1 MTDIPA
7 ARSGCPIAMAG
18 EWIQI
23 RGAREHN
30 LQNVDVDL
38 PRNQLVVIT
47 GVSGSGKS
55 SLAFDTLYA
64 EGQRRYVES
73 LSTYARQVLGA
84 WEKPEVDRIDGLSPA
99 IAIEQR
105 TSGGSPR
112 STIATATDIYEFL
125 RLLFAHFGTPHHP
138 ETGKPL
144 RRYTVPEMAEEIL
157 ALPPGTAIQLLA
169 PVIREA
175 RRKDLLQA
183 VDRMRRRGFVRAR
196 VNGELIELE
205 ETESLPAK
213 GSYTMDVLVDR
224 LRCEPG
230 VGSRLHDSLE
240 LTIQTGEGVAILL
253 YQPTE
258 GEGGVRLF
266 SDRHFDPETGFQ
278 FPEYS
283 PRHFSFNNPLG
294 ACPACHGL
302 GTELAF
308 DANAVVPDPSLPLGQ
323 MPIIPWR
330 RLGKA
335 LQSVYQKELER
346 LAEEFGEEM
355 SRPWQECS
363 EAFREVVLQGS
374 AIQGSPTTKRR
385 NPKIAFEG
393 VLPGLTRL
401 YREARSSALRTRLR
415 PFLAPS
421 VCRACQGAR
430 LRPEVLAVTIRANGW
445 TPRNIREVA
454 AFSVDE
460 AECWLKAIP
469 IPREKEPVAADIFRE
484 LGQRLEFLK
493 RAGLGYLTLD
503 RETRTLSGGEA
514 QRIRLATQMGAR
526 LSGVL
531 YVLDEPS
538 VGLHPRDHRRLL
550 GLLADLRDLGNTVV
564 VVEHDEETIL
574 GADYLIEMGPG
585 AGPLGGRVLG
595 AGPPQEVLSRPHS
608 ITGAFLREPAVKPGW
623 DGRSPDAGWLRVVG
637 ARANNLRNIT
647 VNFPLGCLIAV
658 SGVSGSGK
666 STLVNDVL
674 CRALQKRWHGAR
686 GEPGAHDRIEGAE
699 EFDRLVI
706 VDQEPIGRS
715 PRSNPLTFS
724 GAFQELRMLFARLP
738 AARVRGYGPNRFSFN
753 VPGGRCER
761 CQGQGVIEV
770 EMSFLPAVYVPCQSC
785 GGKRFNRETLEVT
798 YRGKSIADVLAM
810 TVDEGREFFR
820 SVPAIWERL
829 DTLARVGV
837 GYLRLGQSST
847 SLSGGEA
854 QRVKLAAELGR
865 QASGKTLYV
874 LDEPTTGLHLADIEK
889 LMEVLILLRNA
900 GNTIILIEHNL
911 RVLQRVD
918 YLIDLGP
925 EGGDG
930 GGQVVAQGTPA
941 QVAKE
946 PASWTGR
953 FLREQRGVVV
963 APEAEQKIVRM

>member
-1 MTDIPA
+1 
-7 ARSGCPIAMAG
+7 MAG
-18 EWIQI
+18 KWIQI

-38 PRNQLVVIT
+38 PRNRLIVIT

-84 WEKPEVDRIDGLSPA
+84 WEKPEVDRIEGLSPA

-105 TSGGSPR
+105 TSGSSPR
-112 STIATATDIYEFL
+112 STVATATDIYEFL
-125 RLLFAHFGTPHHP
+125 RLLFAHFGIPHHP
-138 ETGKPL
+138 QTGKPL
-144 RRYTVPEMAEEIL
+144 RRYTVPEMIGEIL
-157 ALPPGTAIQLLA
+157 ALPPGTSIQLLA
-169 PVIREA
+169 PVIRGGG
-175 RRKDLLQA
+175 RKEFRQA
-183 VDRMRRRGFVRAR
+183 VERMRQRGFVRAR
-196 VNGELIELE
+196 VNGNLLELE
-205 ETESLPAK
+205 EAESLSGK
-213 GSYTMDVLVDR
+213 GPYTMDALVDR
-224 LRCEPG
+224 LRCESEAK
-230 VGSRLHDSLE
+230 SRLHDSLE
-240 LTIQTGEGVAILL
+240 LTIKTGDGVVLLL
-253 YQPTE
+253 YQTPE
-258 GEGGVRLF
+258 GEAGERLF
-266 SDRHFDPETGFQ
+266 SDRHFDPETGFR
-278 FPEYS
+278 FPDYS

-308 DANAVVPDPSLPLGQ
+308 DADAVVPDPSLPLAQ
-323 MPIIPWR
+323 MPIAPWR

-335 LQSVYQKELER
+335 LQAVCHQELER
-346 LAEEFGEEM
+346 LAQEFGEEM
-355 SRPWQECS
+355 SRPWQECA
-363 EAFREVVLQGS
+363 ERFREVVLHGS
-374 AIQGSPTTKRR
+374 GIEGGPAPKRSKQKSP
-385 NPKIAFEG
+385 FEG
-393 VLPGLTRL
+393 VLPGLERM
-401 YREARSSALRTRLR
+401 YQEARSSALRARLR
-415 PFLAPS
+415 PFLARS
-421 VCRACQGAR
+421 VCRSCGGAR
-430 LRPEVLAVTIRANGW
+430 LRPEVLAVTIQADGW
-445 TPRNIREVA
+445 PPRNIREFTL
-454 AFSVDE
+454 FSVDE
-460 AECWLKAIP
+460 AERWLKAIP

-484 LGQRLEFLK
+484 LGQRLEFLR

-503 RETRTLSGGEA
+503 RETRTLSGGEV

-526 LSGVL
+526 LSGVV

-550 GLLADLRDLGNTVV
+550 GLLAELRDLGNTVV

-595 AGPPQEVLSRPHS
+595 TGSPQEVLSLPRS
-608 ITGAFLREPAVKPGW
+608 ITGACLREPAVPG
-623 DGRSPDAGWLRVVG
+623 GGSSRAPGAGWLRVVG

-647 VNFPLGCLIAV
+647 VSFPLGCLTAV

-674 CRALQKRWHGAR
+674 SRALQRRLHGGR
-686 GEPGAHDRIEGAE
+686 TEPGAHERIEGAE
-699 EFDRLVI
+699 AVDRLVI

-724 GAFQELRMLFARLP
+724 GAFQELRLLFARLP
-738 AARVRGYGPNRFSFN
+738 AARVRGYGPDRFSFN

-785 GGKRFNRETLEVT
+785 GGKRFNQETLEVT
-798 YRGKSIADVLAM
+798 YRGKSIAEVLEM

-820 SVPAIWERL
+820 PVPAIWDRL
-829 DTLARVGV
+829 DTLARVGL
-837 GYLRLGQSST
+837 GYLCLGQSAT
-847 SLSGGEA
+847 NLSGGEA

-865 QASGKTLYV
+865 QASGRTLYI

-925 EGGDG
+925 EGGEG

-953 FLREQRGVVV
+953 FLREQRDAGSR
-963 APEAEQKIVRM
+963 AAEERAVRA

>member
-1 MTDIPA
+1 
-7 ARSGCPIAMAG
+7 MAG

-38 PRNQLVVIT
+38 PRNRLIVIT

-64 EGQRRYVES
+64 EAQRRYVES

-84 WEKPEVDRIDGLSPA
+84 WEKPEVDRIEGLSPA

-105 TSGGSPR
+105 TSGSSPR
-112 STIATATDIYEFL
+112 STVATATDIYEFL

-138 ETGKPL
+138 QTGKPL
-144 RRYTVPEMAEEIL
+144 RRYTVPEMIGEIL
-157 ALPPGTAIQLLA
+157 ALPPGTSLQLLA
-169 PVIREA
+169 PVIRGGG
-175 RRKDLLQA
+175 RKECHQA
-183 VDRMRRRGFVRAR
+183 IERMRQRGFVRAR
-196 VNGELIELE
+196 INGRLIELE
-205 ETESLPAK
+205 EAESIRGK
-213 GSYTMDVLVDR
+213 GPHTIDALIDR

-230 VGSRLHDSLE
+230 ARSRLHDSLE
-240 LTIQTGEGVAILL
+240 LTIKTGDGVVILL
-253 YQPTE
+253 YQTPE
-258 GEGGVRLF
+258 GEVGERLF
-266 SDRHFDPETGFQ
+266 SDRHFDPETGFR

-308 DANAVVPDPSLPLGQ
+308 HAEAVVPDPSLPLAQ
-323 MPIIPWR
+323 MPIAPWR

-335 LQSVYQKELER
+335 LLSVYRKELET

-355 SRPWQECS
+355 SRPWQECA

-374 AIQGSPTTKRR
+374 AIEGGAAATRR
-385 NPKIAFEG
+385 KQKSSFEG
-393 VLPGLTRL
+393 VLPGLERI
-401 YREARSSALRTRLR
+401 YREARSSALRARLR
-415 PFLAPS
+415 PFLSPS
-421 VCRACQGAR
+421 VCRSCRGAR
-430 LRPEVLAVTIRANGW
+430 LRPEVLDVTIQAEGW
-445 TPRNIREVA
+445 APRNIREVT
-454 AFSVDE
+454 AFSVEE
-460 AECWLKAIP
+460 AERWLNAIP
-469 IPREKEPVAADIFRE
+469 IPQEKKPVAADVFRE
-484 LGQRLEFLK
+484 LGQRLEFLR

-514 QRIRLATQMGAR
+514 QRIRLTTQMGAH

-550 GLLADLRDLGNTVV
+550 GLLAELRDLGNTVV

-574 GADYLIEMGPG
+574 GADYLVEMGPG
-585 AGPLGGRVLG
+585 AGPLGGRVLA
-595 AGPPQEVLSRPHS
+595 AGSPQEVLSRPHS
-608 ITGAFLREPAVKPGW
+608 ITGAYLREPQSLGESAASPG
-623 DGRSPDAGWLRVVG
+623 AGWLRVVG
-637 ARANNLRNIT
+637 ARANNLRNIS
-647 VNFPLGCLIAV
+647 VGFPLGCLTAV

-666 STLVNDVL
+666 STLVHDVL
-674 CRALQKRWHGAR
+674 SRALQRRLHGAR
-686 GEPGAHDRIEGAE
+686 AEPGAHDRIEGAE
-699 EFDRLVI
+699 ELDRLVI

-738 AARVRGYGPNRFSFN
+738 AARVRGYGPDRFSFN

-785 GGKRFNRETLEVT
+785 EGRRFNQETLEVT
-798 YRGKSIADVLAM
+798 YRGKSIAEVLEM

-820 SVPAIWERL
+820 PVPGIWNRL
-829 DTLARVGV
+829 DTLARVGL
-837 GYLRLGQSST
+837 GYLCLGQSAT

-865 QASGKTLYV
+865 QASGKTLYL
-874 LDEPTTGLHLADIEK
+874 LDEPTTGLHLADIER

-925 EGGDG
+925 EGGEG
-930 GGQVVAQGTPA
+930 GGQVVACGTPA
-941 QVAKE
+941 QVAEE

-953 FLREQRGVVV
+953 FLREQREAVGVG
-963 APEAEQKIVRM
+963 ARGAEKRIVRA

>member
-1 MTDIPA
+1 
-7 ARSGCPIAMAG
+7 MA
-18 EWIQI
+18 EQWIQI

-73 LSTYARQVLGA
+73 LSSYARQVLGA
-84 WEKPEVDRIDGLSPA
+84 WEKPDVDRIEGLSPA

-105 TSGGSPR
+105 TSGGGPR
-112 STIATATDIYEFL
+112 STVATATDIYEFL

-138 ETGKPL
+138 LTGKPL
-144 RRYTVPEMAEEIL
+144 RRYTVPEMVEEIL
-157 ALPPGTAIQLLA
+157 ALPGDTLIQLFA
-169 PVIREA
+169 PVIRE
-175 RRKDLLQA
+175 RSRKELRQA
-183 VDRMRRRGFVRAR
+183 VERIRRRGFVRVR
-196 VNGELIELE
+196 VNGKLLELE
-205 ETESLPAK
+205 EAEQLAGKGPYSL
-213 GSYTMDVLVDR
+213 DVLVDR

-230 VGSRLHDSLE
+230 VRSRLHDSLE
-240 LTIQTGEGVAILL
+240 LTLKTGEDVVILL
-253 YQPTE
+253 YRTPE
-258 GEGGVRLF
+258 GEEGERLF
-266 SDRHFDPETGFQ
+266 SDRHFDPETGFR

-294 ACPACHGL
+294 ACPECHGL

-308 DANAVVPDPSLPLGQ
+308 DPDVVVPDPLLPLTQ
-323 MPIIPWR
+323 MPIAPWR
-330 RLGKA
+330 KLGRA
-335 LQSVYQKELER
+335 LQSVYQQELEK
-346 LAEEFGEEM
+346 LAQEFGEEM
-355 SRPWQECS
+355 GRPWQECS
-363 EAFREVVLQGS
+363 EAFREAVLRGTGAHDGPES
-374 AIQGSPTTKRR
+374 KRGK
-385 NPKIAFEG
+385 PKTAFEG
-393 VLPGLTRL
+393 ALPGLERL
-401 YREARSSALRTRLR
+401 YREARSAALRAKLR
-415 PFLAPS
+415 PFLAPA
-421 VCRACQGAR
+421 VCRSCRGAR
-430 LRPEVLAVTIRANGW
+430 LRPETLAVTIQANGW
-445 TPRNIREVA
+445 TPRNIREAA

-460 AECWLKAIP
+460 AERWLKAIP
-469 IPREKEPVAADIFRE
+469 IPPEKKAVAADIFRE
-484 LGQRLEFLK
+484 LGQRLEFLN

-514 QRIRLATQMGAR
+514 QRIRLATQIGAR

-550 GLLADLRDLGNTVV
+550 GLLAELRDLGNTLV

-574 GADYLIEMGPG
+574 GADYLIELGPG

-595 AGPPQEVLSRPHS
+595 VGSPREVLSRPQS
-608 ITGAFLREPAVKPGW
+608 ITGAFLREPATKGSERR
-623 DGRSPDAGWLRVVG
+623 RSPSGEWLRVIG

-647 VNFPLGCLIAV
+647 VSFPLGCLTAV

-666 STLVNDVL
+666 STLVNEVL
-674 CRALQKRWHGAR
+674 CRALRRRLHGAR
-686 GEPGAHDRIEGAE
+686 EESGAHDRIEGAE
-699 EFDRLVI
+699 ELERVVV

-738 AARVRGYGPNRFSFN
+738 AARVRGYGADRFSFN

-761 CQGQGVIEV
+761 CQGQGVIAV
-770 EMSFLPAVYVPCQSC
+770 EMSFLPEVFVPCQSC
-785 GGKRFNRETLEVT
+785 GGKRFNQETLEVT
-798 YRGKSIADVLAM
+798 YRGKSIADILAM
-810 TVDEGREFFR
+810 TVEEGREFFR
-820 SVPAIWERL
+820 SVPGIWQKL
-829 DTLARVGV
+829 DTLARVGL
-837 GYLRLGQSST
+837 GYLSLGQSAS

-854 QRVKLAAELGR
+854 QRIKLAAELGR
-865 QASGKTLYV
+865 QGAGKTLYI

-925 EGGDG
+925 EGGEG
-930 GGQVVAQGTPA
+930 GGRIVAQGTPEE
-941 QVAKE
+941 VAGE

-953 FLREQRGVVV
+953 FLREQREGIVGR
-963 APEAEQKIVRM
+963 EAEKRVRAE

>member
-1 MTDIPA
+1 M
-7 ARSGCPIAMAG
+7 G
-18 EWIQI
+18 EQWIQI

-30 LQNVDVDL
+30 LRNVDVDL
-38 PRNQLVVIT
+38 PRNRLVVIT

-73 LSTYARQVLGA
+73 LSSYARQVLGA
-84 WEKPEVDRIDGLSPA
+84 WEKPDVDRIEGLSPA

-112 STIATATDIYEFL
+112 STVATATDISEFL
-125 RLLFAHFGTPHHP
+125 RLLFAHFGIPHHP
-138 ETGKPL
+138 LTGKPL
-144 RRYTVPEMAEEIL
+144 RRYTVPEMVEEIL
-157 ALPPGTAIQLLA
+157 ALPPATSIQLLA
-169 PVIREA
+169 PVMREGNLKEL
-175 RRKDLLQA
+175 RQA
-183 VDRMRRRGFVRAR
+183 VERTRRRGFIRAR
-196 VNGELIELE
+196 LNGEIVELE
-205 ETESLPAK
+205 EAEGFRGRAPYAL
-213 GSYTMDVLVDR
+213 DVLVDR

-230 VGSRLHDSLE
+230 ARSRLHDSLE
-240 LTIQTGEGVAILL
+240 LTLKTGEGVVILL
-253 YQPTE
+253 YQTPE
-258 GEGGVRLF
+258 GEGGERLF
-266 SDRHFDPETGFQ
+266 SDRHFDPETGFR

-308 DANAVVPDPSLPLGQ
+308 DADAVVPDPGLPLAE
-323 MPIIPWR
+323 MPIAPWR
-330 RLGKA
+330 KLGKA

-346 LAEEFGEEM
+346 LAGAFGEAITQ
-355 SRPWQECS
+355 PWQECG
-363 EAFREVVLQGS
+363 EAFRETVLTGAEEAS
-374 AIQGSPTTKRR
+374 SPAGKRR
-385 NPKIAFEG
+385 KQNPVFEG
-393 VLPGLTRL
+393 VLPGLERL
-401 YREARSSALRTRLR
+401 YREARSASLRAKLR

-421 VCRACQGAR
+421 VCRSCRGAR
-430 LRPEVLAVTIRANGW
+430 LRPEVLAVTIHAAGW
-445 TPRNIREVA
+445 PPRNIQEVA
-454 AFSVDE
+454 KFSVEE
-460 AECWLKAIP
+460 AERWLKAVP
-469 IPREKEPVAADIFRE
+469 IPPEKQPVAADIFRE
-484 LGQRLEFLK
+484 LGQRLEFLG

-550 GLLADLRDLGNTVV
+550 GLLAELRDLGNTVV

-574 GADYLIEMGPG
+574 AADYLVELGPG
-585 AGPLGGRVLG
+585 AGPLGGRVLA
-595 AGPPQEVLSRPHS
+595 AGSPGEVLSRPHS
-608 ITGAFLREPAVKPGW
+608 ITGAFLREAAT
-623 DGRSPDAGWLRVVG
+623 DRQESGRLSEAGWLRVIG

-647 VNFPLGCLIAV
+647 VGFPLGRLTAV

-674 CRALQKRWHGAR
+674 CRALQRRLHGAR
-686 GEPGAHDRIEGAE
+686 TEPGAHDRIEGAE
-699 EFDRLVI
+699 ELERLVV

-715 PRSNPLTFS
+715 PRSNPLTFC
-724 GAFQELRMLFARLP
+724 GAFQELRLLFSRLP
-738 AARVRGYGPNRFSFN
+738 AARVRGYGPDRFSFN

-770 EMSFLPAVYVPCQSC
+770 EMSFLPPVYVPCQAC
-785 GGKRFNRETLEVT
+785 AGKRFNQETLEVT
-798 YRGKSIADVLAM
+798 YRGKSIAEVLEM

-820 SVPAIWERL
+820 PVPAIWEKL
-829 DTLARVGV
+829 DTMSRVGL
-837 GYLRLGQSST
+837 GYLRLGQSAT

-865 QASGKTLYV
+865 QAAGKTLYI

-911 RVLQRVD
+911 RVLHRVD

-930 GGQVVAQGTPA
+930 GGRIVAQGSPA
-941 QVAKE
+941 QVANE

-953 FLREQRGVVV
+953 FLRERREAGPSAAQS
-963 APEAEQKIVRM
+963 PETVRA

>member
-1 MTDIPA
+1 
-7 ARSGCPIAMAG
+7 MAG

-38 PRNQLVVIT
+38 PRHQFIVIT

-64 EGQRRYVES
+64 EAQRRYVES
-73 LSTYARQVLGA
+73 LSTYARQVLGG
-84 WEKPEVDRIDGLSPA
+84 WEKPEVDRIEGLSPA

-105 TSGGSPR
+105 TSGSSPR
-112 STIATATDIYEFL
+112 STVATATDVYEFL

-138 ETGKPL
+138 QTGKPL
-144 RRYTVPEMAEEIL
+144 RRYTVPEMIGEIL
-157 ALPPGTAIQLLA
+157 ALPPGTSLQLLA
-169 PVIREA
+169 PVIRGGG
-175 RRKDLLQA
+175 RKEFRQA
-183 VDRMRRRGFVRAR
+183 VERMRQRGFVRAR
-196 VNGELIELE
+196 VNGNLIELE
-205 ETESLPAK
+205 EAEILRGK
-213 GSYTMDVLVDR
+213 GPYTVDALVDR
-224 LRCEPG
+224 LRCESEAK
-230 VGSRLHDSLE
+230 SRLHDSLE
-240 LTIQTGEGVAILL
+240 LTIKTGDGVVLLL
-253 YQPTE
+253 YQTPE
-258 GEGGVRLF
+258 GEAGERLF
-266 SDRHFDPETGFQ
+266 SDRHFDPETGFR
-278 FPEYS
+278 FPDYS

-302 GTELAF
+302 GTEFAF
-308 DANAVVPDPSLPLGQ
+308 DVDAVVPDPSLPLAQ
-323 MPIIPWR
+323 MPIAPWR

-335 LQSVYQKELER
+335 LQAVCHQELER
-346 LAEEFGEEM
+346 LAKEFGEEM

-363 EAFREVVLQGS
+363 EVFREVVLQGS
-374 AIQGSPTTKRR
+374 GVEGGPAAKRR
-385 NPKIAFEG
+385 KQKSAFEG
-393 VLPGLTRL
+393 VLPGLERI
-401 YREARSSALRTRLR
+401 YREARSSALRAKLR
-415 PFLAPS
+415 PFLARS
-421 VCRACQGAR
+421 VCRSCRGAR
-430 LRPEVLAVTIRANGW
+430 LRPEVLAVTIQANGW
-445 TPRNIREVA
+445 APRNIREVA

-460 AECWLKAIP
+460 AGRWLKAIP
-469 IPREKEPVAADIFRE
+469 IPLEKKAVAADVFRE
-484 LGQRLEFLK
+484 LGERLEFLR

-550 GLLADLRDLGNTVV
+550 GLLAELRDLGNTVV

-574 GADYLIEMGPG
+574 SADYLIEMGPG

-595 AGPPQEVLSRPHS
+595 AGAPQEVLSRPHS
-608 ITGAFLREPAVKPGW
+608 ITGACLREPVAPG
-623 DGRSPDAGWLRVVG
+623 GGGSRSPDAGWLRVVG

-647 VNFPLGCLIAV
+647 VSFPLACLTAV

-666 STLVNDVL
+666 STLVHDIL
-674 CRALQKRWHGAR
+674 SRALQRRLHGAR
-686 GEPGAHDRIEGAE
+686 AEPGAHDRVEGAE
-699 EFDRLVI
+699 ALERLVI

-724 GAFQELRMLFARLP
+724 GAFQELRLLFARLP
-738 AARVRGYGPNRFSFN
+738 AARVRGYGPDRFSFN

-761 CQGQGVIEV
+761 CQGQGAIEV

-798 YRGKSIADVLAM
+798 YRGKNIAEVLEM
-810 TVDEGREFFR
+810 TVEEGREFFR
-820 SVPAIWERL
+820 PVPAIWDRL
-829 DTLARVGV
+829 DTLARVGL
-837 GYLRLGQSST
+837 GYLCLGQSAT

-854 QRVKLAAELGR
+854 QRVKLAAELDR
-865 QASGKTLYV
+865 QTSGKTLYI

-889 LMEVLILLRNA
+889 LMEVLALLRDA

-911 RVLQRVD
+911 RVLQRAD

-925 EGGDG
+925 EGGEG

-941 QVAKE
+941 QVAQE

-953 FLREQRGVVV
+953 FLREQREAIRVRVQV
-963 APEAEQKIVRM
+963 AEKGAVRA